1 MEKSKKYYWAVFQG
15 RDVLFEGSF
24 NDCWKHLTEQYS
36 NETVANLVK
45 SGIRIS
51 RSN

>member
-24 NDCWKHLTEQYS
+24 NDCWQHLVSSYCNQ
-36 NETVANLVK
+36 TVRSLVER
-45 SGIRIS
+45 GIRIS